1 MGVGGV
7 LSYIKKY
14 PYYLFMFQKVF
25 RVSLLSL
32 ILSLLPSNI
41 YSANSAEDFLLRVDT
56 NQGVSWDSSQAVPNI
71 AKLKQMRFRTLISN
85 PDNLIVQVVLAYPL
99 NNPNDILNSKWNLG
113 TWIYGP
119 SLNCLNDNT
128 CSFIL
133 IVRPNYNQQA
143 RIQIFKKADDKD
155 YVTSDCP
162 ATYSVGKNENN
173 DSVISYNLSITC
185 LNIKATFASYTF
197 SGYDIG
203 FTDIPYQYTTPSYV
217 INTDYFE
224 LAKQSYDR
232 NGGKQGLNKPTSSAE
247 KESEI
252 CVTASNKTGDY
263 FDEQCTEGSQWE
275 FTFCDSNPKSDLQIL
290 KNKKWV
296 KLRTSKG
303 LKDAER
309 CSDTEKTS
317 SVYFYQY
324 FGESTSKHRIKTYG
338 SKKFSTGY
346 VKLVFARNDS
356 V

>member
-1 MGVGGV
+1 
-7 LSYIKKY
+7 
-14 PYYLFMFQKVF
+14 MFQKVF

-32 ILSLLPSNI
+32 LLSSLPSNI

-56 NQGVSWDSSQAVPNI
+56 SQGTTADSSQAVPNI
-71 AKLKQMRFRTLISN
+71 AKLKQMRFRTLTSN
-85 PDNLIVQVVLAYPL
+85 PDNLKVQVVLANPL
-99 NNPNDILNSKWNLG
+99 NNPNDILDSKWNIG

-119 SLNCLNDNT
+119 SLYCLNDDT

-133 IVRPNYNQQA
+133 VVRPNYNQQA
-143 RIQIFKKADDKD
+143 QIKIYKKADDKD
-155 YVTSDCP
+155 GVISDCP
-162 ATYSVGKNENN
+162 ATYTVEKNENK
-173 DSVISYNLSITC
+173 DTVISYSLSITC

-197 SGYDIG
+197 SGYDLG
-203 FTDIPYQYTTPSYV
+203 FTDIPYQYTQPSYV
-217 INTDYFE
+217 TNDVYFE

-232 NGGKQGLNKPTSSAE
+232 NGGKQGLNKQTSSAE

-263 FDEQCTEGSQWE
+263 SDEQCTEGSQWE
-275 FTFCDSNPKSDLQIL
+275 FSFCDSNPKSDLQIL

-303 LKDAER
+303 VKDIEK
-309 CSDTEKTS
+309 CPDVEKTS

-324 FGESTSKHRIKTYG
+324 YGETIGKHRIKTYG

-346 VKLVFARNDS
+346 VDLVIAKNDA

>member
-1 MGVGGV
+1 MGVGGG

-14 PYYLFMFQKVF
+14 PYYLFMFHKVF

-32 ILSLLPSNI
+32 LLSLLPSNI

-56 NQGVSWDSSQAVPNI
+56 NQGTTPDSSQAVPNI
-71 AKLKQMRFRTLISN
+71 AKLKQMGFRVPASN
-85 PDNLIVQVVLAYPL
+85 PDNLKVQIVLANPL
-99 NNPNDILNSKWNLG
+99 NNPNDILDSKWNIG

-119 SLNCLNDNT
+119 SLYCLNDDT

-133 IVRPNYNQQA
+133 VVRPNYNQQA
-143 RIQIFKKADDKD
+143 QIKIYKKADDKD
-155 YVTSDCP
+155 GVISDCP
-162 ATYSVGKNENN
+162 ATYTVEKNENK

-203 FTDIPYQYTTPSYV
+203 FTDVPYQYTVPSYV

-252 CVTASNKTGDY
+252 CVTASNKAGDY
-263 FDEQCTEGSQWE
+263 ADEQCTEGNKWAFQ
-275 FTFCDSNPKSDLQIL
+275 FCDLKPKMDLQVL
-290 KNKKWV
+290 RNKKWV
-296 KLRTSKG
+296 KIRTINGVKSI
-303 LKDAER
+303 DD
-309 CSDTEKTS
+309 CPDDEKYTGY
-317 SVYFYQY
+317 YF
-324 FGESTSKHRIKTYG
+324 FKFDGTMTGKHRIKTYG

-346 VKLVFARNDS
+346 IDLVIARNDA

>member
-1 MGVGGV
+1 
-7 LSYIKKY
+7 
-14 PYYLFMFQKVF
+14 MFQKVF
-25 RVSLLSL
+25 RVSLFSL
-32 ILSLLPSNI
+32 LLSLLPSNI

-71 AKLKQMRFRTLISN
+71 AKLKQMRFRTLGSN
-85 PDNLIVQVVLAYPL
+85 PDNLKVQVVLANPL
-99 NNPNDILNSKWNLG
+99 NNPNDILDSKWNIG
-113 TWIYGP
+113 TWVYGP
-119 SLNCLNDNT
+119 SLYCLNDNT

-143 RIQIFKKADDKD
+143 RIQVYKNADDKNP
-155 YVTSDCP
+155 VISDCP
-162 ATYSVGKNENN
+162 ANYTVEKNENK

-185 LNIKATFASYTF
+185 LDIKATFASYTF

-203 FTDIPYQYTTPSYV
+203 FTDVPYQYTVPSYV

-346 VKLVFARNDS
+346 VNLVFARNDS